1 MKNLVVISTFVVVL
15 AGISHSTKAQAQ
27 SVDPEQLAACAAIGN
42 SLKRLVCYDEVVTG
56 SGVATVASQGASNSA
71 TTGAARAEQASQG
84 RSQRGGK
91 SERADGRN
99 LEEEFGKAVEVERL
113 KRLDV
118 EIASKKQTPRGQWI
132 ITLEN
137 GQVWKQTDYRKHVLP
152 TEASYFIEAGVSTNF
167 FLGRKGSN
175 SRVSVE
181 RIE

>member
-27 SVDPEQLAACAAIGN
+27 SVNPEQLAACAAIGN

-56 SGVATVASQGASNSA
+56 SGIATVASQSA

-152 TEASYFIEAGVSTNF
+152 SDASYFIEAGVSTNF
-167 FLGRKGSN
+167 FLGRSGSN
-175 SRVSVE
+175 SRISVE

>member
-15 AGISHSTKAQAQ
+15 AGISHSTRAQAQ
-27 SVDPEQLAACAAIGN
+27 SVDPEQLATCAAIGN

-56 SGVATVASQGASNSA
+56 SGVATVASQGAA
-71 TTGAARAEQASQG
+71 KGAARAEQASQG
-84 RSQRGGK
+84 RSQRGGQ

-118 EIASKKQTPRGQWI
+118 EIASKQQTPRGQWI

-137 GQVWKQTDYRKHVLP
+137 GQVWKQTDYRRHVLP
-152 TEASYFIEAGVSTNF
+152 SDASYFIEAGVSTNF
-167 FLGRKGSN
+167 FLGRNGSN
-175 SRVSVE
+175 SRISVE